1 MHKKKAIEVHNL
13 KIDATFAQYKNKR
26 IVKYKIAN
34 SILLGVVADRVLSP
48 TNALAEA
55 RKFVALF

>member
-1 MHKKKAIEVHNL
+1 MTLLHSTGTKE
-13 KIDATFAQYKNKR
+13 
-26 IVKYKIAN
+26 VKYEIAN